1 MDIKTTG
8 NKILIEVEKKS
19 KEPEESKTGILL
31 ASPSAEKSS
40 VINAKVLGIGRD
52 VKEVQVGDRVVVEKM
67 TTQKFTLDGE
77 EYRIVPEPSVLGYKS
92 SKDSS
97 ETLQSINEGDE
108 DEQKI

>member
-19 KEPEESKTGILL
+19 KEPEETKTGILL
-31 ASPSAEKSS
+31 VSPSAEKSS

-92 SKDSS
+92 TS
-97 ETLQSINEGDE
+97 ETLQSINEEG
-108 DEQKI
+108 I

>member
-19 KEPEESKTGILL
+19 KEPEETKTGILL
-31 ASPSAEKSS
+31 VSPSAEKSS

-52 VKEVQVGDRVVVEKM
+52 VKEVQVNDIVVVEKM

-92 SKDSS
+92 SN
-97 ETLQSINEGDE
+97 ETLQPINEDE
-108 DEQKI
+108 DE